1 MRYPSHAVAGYW
13 PPLSVRA
20 DPELGM
26 HLVLGNYLARED
38 MAHEEVV
45 VHSLRYD
52 LRDRRRVEL
61 EERIMLRLAS
71 LQRPVLSTH
80 DIHST
85 GVVRTF
91 LLRDSRSRVTVPN
104 CEKYARIWSS

>member
-1 MRYPSHAVAGYW
+1 
-13 PPLSVRA
+13 
-20 DPELGM
+20 M

-45 VHSLRYD
+45 VHGLRYD

-61 EERIMLRLAS
+61 EECIVLMLAS
-71 LQRPVLSTH
+71 LQRPLLSTR
-80 DIHST
+80 DTQST
-85 GVVRTF
+85 GAVHTF
-91 LLRDSRSRVTVPN
+91 LLRDSRNRVTVPN